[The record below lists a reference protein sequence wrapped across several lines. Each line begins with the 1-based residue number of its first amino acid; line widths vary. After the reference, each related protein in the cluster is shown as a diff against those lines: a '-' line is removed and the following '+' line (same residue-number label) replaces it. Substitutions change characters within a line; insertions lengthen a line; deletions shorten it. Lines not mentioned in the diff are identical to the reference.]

1 MTVRIGFLGAG
12 LIAGYHAR
20 SLVAAGAEFTFAGV
34 YDSDAG
40 RAATF
45 SGWTGAPVW
54 ADPETVVAGCDAVYV
69 CTWTSEHPDLVSLAA
84 AQGVAVF
91 CEKPLA
97 VDLATA
103 EAMVATVVGA
113 GIVNQVGLVLRSSNA
128 FALLE
133 HLVEDPASGRVLSVT
148 FHDDQCIPLGG
159 WYDSAWRGDPQRAGS
174 GVLLE
179 HSIHD
184 VDLIER
190 LGGPVESVSANSSQT
205 HRILGIEDLVG
216 ATFRY
221 AGGGIANLTT
231 VWHDIPERLNDR
243 RVEVVCERL
252 WAVLEGD
259 WIGPLRWQRPG
270 QAPEELRGDA
280 LLERVASL
288 GITREIPDGAFVRA
302 VATGRRA
309 EPTFAD
315 ALRAHRVVDAAYRSA
330 HAGGSPISIPAPE
343 QSAEVELPVGVER
356 RSHPRRIGVQE
367 RSDDIAASDIGPATS
382 PIVGQTPNDAE

>member
-20 SLVAAGAEFTFAGV
+20 SLVAAGADFTFVGV
-34 YDSDAG
+34 HDIDAD
-40 RAATF
+40 RASAF
-45 SGWTGAPVW
+45 SALTGAPVW
-54 ADPETVVAGCDAVYV
+54 PDPETVVAGCDAVYV
-69 CTWTSEHPDLVSLAA
+69 CAWTSEHPHLVSVAA
-84 AQGVAVF
+84 AHGVAVF

-97 VDLATA
+97 GDLATA
-103 EAMVATVVGA
+103 EAMVGAVTAA

-128 FALLE
+128 FAMLE
-133 HLVEDPASGRVLSVT
+133 HLVSDPASGRVLSVT
-148 FHDDQCIPLGG
+148 FHDDQCLPVGG
-159 WYDSAWRGDPQRAGS
+159 WYDSAWRGDPERAGS

-190 LGGPVESVSANSSQT
+190 LGGPVVSVAANSAQS
-205 HRILGIEDLVG
+205 HHIAGIEDLVG

-270 QAPEELRGDA
+270 QAAEEFRGDA
-280 LLERVASL
+280 LLERAAAL

-302 VATGRRA
+302 VAAGRRA
-309 EPTFAD
+309 RPGFAD

-330 HAGGSPISIPAPE
+330 HAGGTPIAIPAP
-343 QSAEVELPVGVER
+343 
-356 RSHPRRIGVQE
+356 
-367 RSDDIAASDIGPATS
+367 D
-382 PIVGQTPNDAE
+382 

>member
-1 MTVRIGFLGAG
+1 MTVRVGFLGAG

-20 SLVAAGAEFTFAGV
+20 SLVAAGTDFAFAGV
-34 YDSDAG
+34 HDTDVE
-40 RAATF
+40 RAAAF
-45 SGWTGAPVW
+45 SGWTGATVC
-54 ADPETVVAGCDAVYV
+54 ADPETVVAGCDGVYV
-69 CTWTSEHPDLVSLAA
+69 CSWTSEHPRLVTLAA
-84 AQGVAVF
+84 AHGVAVF

-97 VDLATA
+97 IDLVTA
-103 EAMVATVVGA
+103 EAMVETVAAA

-133 HLVEDPASGRVLSVT
+133 HLVRDPSSGRVLSVT
-148 FHDDQCIPLGG
+148 FHDDQCLPVGG
-159 WYDSAWRGDPQRAGS
+159 WYDSVWRGDPRRAGS

-190 LGGPVESVSANSSQT
+190 LGGPVVSVSANAT
-205 HRILGIEDLVG
+205 HSHRLAGIEDLVG

-252 WAVLEGD
+252 WATLEGD

-270 QAPEELRGDA
+270 QAPEEVRGDA
-280 LLERVASL
+280 LFERVAAL
-288 GITREIPDGAFVRA
+288 GLTREIPDGVFVRA
-302 VATGRRA
+302 VAAGHGARPGFT
-309 EPTFAD
+309 E

-330 HAGGSPISIPAPE
+330 GSGGTPITIPAP
-343 QSAEVELPVGVER
+343 
-356 RSHPRRIGVQE
+356 
-367 RSDDIAASDIGPATS
+367 T
-382 PIVGQTPNDAE
+382 